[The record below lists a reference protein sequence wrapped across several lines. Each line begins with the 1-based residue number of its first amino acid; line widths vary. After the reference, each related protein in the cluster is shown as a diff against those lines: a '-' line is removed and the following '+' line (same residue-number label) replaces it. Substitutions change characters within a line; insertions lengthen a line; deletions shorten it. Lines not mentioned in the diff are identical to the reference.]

1 MPLLELFR
9 RIKVRI
15 FTSDQMMIKAAIAQL
30 ANPLLEIEG
39 LFCHVFAKKQVS
51 NVVDIVVI
59 DLLRP

>member
-1 MPLLELFR
+1 
-9 RIKVRI
+9 
-15 FTSDQMMIKAAIAQL
+15 MMIKAAIVQL